1 MFEMSIT
8 HLIGNVKFSVGHTH
22 THTHTHIYIYVYMYM
37 LLVFKRGDQTGDIN
51 LKINSFYNY
60 ICKIMRLEEIIQKWA
75 YIKKRRLW
83 KVNESYI
90 YHTFNYLKS
99 YIFSSVTQS
108 CLTLTKHGPLEKRMA
123 SRFCFLPWEPH
134 KQYEK
139 AKRHWKMNPPG
150 REVPSMLLE
159 KSGEITPE
167 RMKRWSQSKQCPVVD
182 VAGNGSKEQ
191 YWTGTWNVGS
201 MN

>member
-1 MFEMSIT
+1 
-8 HLIGNVKFSVGHTH
+8 
-22 THTHTHIYIYVYMYM
+22 M

-99 YIFSSVTQS
+99 YIFSSVTQLS
-108 CLTLTKHGPLEKRMA
+108 PTLCDPMVCGMPGFPVHHQLPELAQTHVHPVSDAIQPSYPL
-123 SRFCFLPWEPH
+123 LD
-134 KQYEK
+134 Y
-139 AKRHWKMNPPG
+139 
-150 REVPSMLLE
+150 LLE
-159 KSGEITPE
+159 SLIVIKLLYRLRVIVKNCSFCRKLRIHL
-167 RMKRWSQSKQCPVVD
+167 
-182 VAGNGSKEQ
+182 
-191 YWTGTWNVGS
+191 
-201 MN
+201 